1 VAAKRVVVGRHA
13 LFGKTYR
20 NVKVCEML
28 CDQDSKLVLSLLSF
42 CNKNFLVLR
51 KRMGFRAARA
61 NLFDESHYMKLK
73 QKWRH

>member
-28 CDQDSKLVLSLLSF
+28 CDQDSKLGLSLFGAFVTKIFLF
-42 CNKNFLVLR
+42 CEKEWDLGLR
-51 KRMGFRAARA
+51 API
-61 NLFDESHYMKLK
+61 Y
-73 QKWRH
+73 